1 MGFKTYAVRALDAS
15 GNPCTAC
22 TVSAWADMT
31 YFTPLSGATFTE
43 QIFQLPPD
51 YAGSTIGVDMYDP
64 GDISGVGT
72 VTMSILDNTG
82 ALFTAASGQT
92 VNIYDRGVNR
102 ANTPGT
108 VVSTGTTASFVATN
122 AGVMTYNGHW
132 VHFDLPIP
140 STYNPGADP
149 ANWWWKFKYD
159 MTAGTQANDVVCV
172 AVTFRGTPIRL
183 LGGS

>member
-1 MGFKTYAVRALDAS
+1 MDI
-15 GNPCTAC
+15 
-22 TVSAWADMT
+22 
-31 YFTPLSGATFTE
+31 FTPVSGATFTE

-51 YAGSTIGVDMYDP
+51 YAGQTVGVDIFDP

-72 VTMSILDNTG
+72 VTMSILDNAG
-82 ALFTAASGQT
+82 ALFTAPAGQS

-132 VHFDLPIP
+132 VHLDLPIP

-149 ANWWWKFKYD
+149 TTWWWKFQYQ
-159 MTAGTQANDVVCV
+159 MSAGTQANDVL
-172 AVTFRGTPIRL
+172 AVVVSFRGNPIRL
-183 LGGS
+183 VGT